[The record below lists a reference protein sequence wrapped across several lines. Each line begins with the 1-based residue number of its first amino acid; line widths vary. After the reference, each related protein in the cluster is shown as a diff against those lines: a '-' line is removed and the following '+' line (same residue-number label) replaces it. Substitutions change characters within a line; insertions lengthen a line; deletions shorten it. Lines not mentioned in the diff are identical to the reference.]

1 MYRVCRWFG
10 CCITSSQ
17 RSLSDR
23 VGHFSTGRQGL
34 CGFSLRYVAKQ
45 LLYCSRYNVSLPSNC
60 GVRVNN
66 CIVTCWSIAICQ
78 QFVCLLSMVTSSA
91 ASCALILTK
100 YRLGGVWIQG
110 AKLSPLIYRLNSRTK
125 YRLIVDNLITQIM
138 AN

>member
-1 MYRVCRWFG
+1 
-10 CCITSSQ
+10 
-17 RSLSDR
+17 
-23 VGHFSTGRQGL
+23 
-34 CGFSLRYVAKQ
+34 
-45 LLYCSRYNVSLPSNC
+45 VSLPSNC